1 MVGIFNMIKT
11 LLKQITLISLCFNNQ
26 TVAKPAALIEETLTS
41 TFTTT
46 STTTVNSMPLVVL
59 HGLESSSIKM
69 EPFCKWLS
77 ESFNLQVF
85 NIEIGNGEE
94 TSVITSLNKQLDKLC
109 EIIYKIDELQDGFN
123 FIGMSQGGLLA
134 RGYVERCNLYP
145 VNNLITLVTP
155 HGGEFIKNIKI
166 NMYNSFTQ
174 NYFSVANYWR
184 DPIQL
189 ESYLK
194 GCLYLPIL
202 NNELNTDKSLDQKD
216 KIKSLNNF
224 VMIWSPY
231 DVVLSPPES
240 GKFSFFN
247 ENLQVIHLEE
257 TDLYNKDLLGLKYLN
272 ENDRLHMYQT
282 NCSHVDHRNPE
293 CYSQL
298 YPILSLYL

>member
-1 MVGIFNMIKT
+1 MVGMFNMMKT
-11 LLKQITLISLCFNNQ
+11 ILKQITLISLCFNK
-26 TVAKPAALIEETLTS
+26 TIIAKPAPSIEESLTS

-94 TSVITSLNKQLDKLC
+94 TSVITSLNKQLDELC
-109 EIIYKIDELQDGFN
+109 ETIYKIDKLQDGFN

-174 NYFSVANYWR
+174 RYFSVANYWR

-202 NNELNTDKSLDQKD
+202 NNELDTDKSLDQKD

-247 ENLQVIHLEE
+247 ANLQVIHLEE

-298 YPILSLYL
+298 YPILSVYL